1 MRASNS
7 TENLTEI
14 IAEVQSIKALCVN
27 HVVVMGVSGCGKST
41 VAGLIAQQLGL
52 ALIEGDSFHPARNIL
67 KMQSGAALTDEDR
80 ADWLATLGA
89 ELAAQ
94 PKGAVMTCSALKKSY
109 RDRLRQAVP
118 GLYVVHIAITE
129 EEALRRVHQRPD
141 HFYPVSL
148 VASQFAALQ
157 DPSAEPGV
165 LTLAGDASPDEM
177 ALQAVAWLE
186 TKHSDVAA

>member
-1 MRASNS
+1 MQASNS
-7 TENLTEI
+7 TENSTEM

-41 VAGLIAQQLGL
+41 VAGLIARQLGL
-52 ALIEGDSFHPARNIL
+52 ALIEGDSFHPASNIL

-89 ELAAQ
+89 ELATH

-118 GLYVVHIAITE
+118 SLYVVHIAITE
-129 EEALRRVHQRPD
+129 EEAIKRVHQRPG

-177 ALQAVAWLE
+177 ALQAAAWLD
-186 TKHSDVAA
+186 TKHSDTAG

>member
-1 MRASNS
+1 MNAAVR
-7 TENLTEI
+7 
-14 IAEVQSIKALCVN
+14 SIKWPCVN

-52 ALIEGDSFHPARNIL
+52 PLIEGDSFHPARNIL
-67 KMQSGAALTDEDR
+67 KMQSGVALTDEDR

-118 GLYVVHIAITE
+118 GLHFVHLALTE
-129 EEALRRVHQRPD
+129 EQALKRVQQRPD

-165 LTLAGDASPDEM
+165 LTLAGDAPPDEM
-177 ALQAVAWLE
+177 ALKAVAWLE
-186 TKHSDVAA
+186 PKPSDTVG